1 MSSRSESRYASII
14 LKYQLSIFNF
24 SVSTF
29 FALFG
34 IIASFLLL
42 KFRQQV
48 GDVIGEADWMNKIGG
63 VYNFII
69 ILAIF
74 IFFWS
79 IAELTGTSPHPLRA
93 AQDGDSGA
101 APGCFTGCILKDNK
115 GCGSVLSSA
124 KRGVIKNDARL
135 RRFIVPARVVGIKI
149 SAQPCEARRDKKYR
163 ARFSKCI
170 VSCRGRG
177 AVAQW

>member
-1 MSSRSESRYASII
+1 
-14 LKYQLSIFNF
+14 FNF

-79 IAELTGTSPHPLRA
+79 IAELTGTSHILFAPLRMVIPGLRPDASPA
-93 AQDGDSGA
+93 A
-101 APGCFTGCILKDNK
+101 F
-115 GCGSVLSSA
+115 
-124 KRGVIKNDARL
+124 
-135 RRFIVPARVVGIKI
+135 
-149 SAQPCEARRDKKYR
+149 
-163 ARFSKCI
+163 
-170 VSCRGRG
+170 
-177 AVAQW
+177 